1 MSSRAERRNKM
12 EKYMKTALEL
22 AKKGEG
28 KVNPNP
34 MVGAVIVK
42 NGRIISTGYHEK
54 YGEFHAERN
63 AILNCKE
70 DMTNAE
76 MYVTL
81 EPCCHYGKTPP
92 CTEIII
98 KSGIKKV
105 IIGCT
110 DDNPLVENK
119 GIKILRENKIEVI
132 TGVLEKEC
140 RKLNEIFFH
149 YIKTKM
155 PFVIMKYA
163 MTADGKITAADGK
176 QKRITGEESLINVHK
191 TRNRVSGIMVGIGT
205 VLSDDP
211 LLTCRIENGI
221 NPARIICDSHL
232 RIPLESNIVKTAAS
246 VPTIIASGKNYDTNK
261 KKFLENLG
269 LSVTETD
276 SDKTDLK
283 ALMKILGEK
292 GIDSILLE
300 GGETLNYSALKSKT
314 VNKIQ
319 AYIAPK
325 IFGGTSAKTPVGGA
339 GFLAE
344 NEGYMLK
351 TENVQPMGQDILIE
365 YIVRPVR

>member
-1 MSSRAERRNKM
+1 M
-12 EKYMKTALEL
+12 EEYMKMALEL

-34 MVGAVIVK
+34 MVGTVIVK
-42 NGRIISTGYHEK
+42 DGRIISTGYHEK

-70 DMTNAE
+70 DMTDAE

-81 EPCCHYGKTPP
+81 EPCCHHGKTPP
-92 CTEIII
+92 CTDIII

-105 IIGCT
+105 VIGCT

-119 GIKILRENKIEVI
+119 GIKILKENRIEVI

-149 YIKTKM
+149 YIKYKT

-163 MTADGKITAADGK
+163 MTADGKITGADGK
-176 QKRITGEESLINVHK
+176 PKRITGKDSLTNVHR
-191 TRNRVSGIMVGIGT
+191 TRNIVSGIMVGIGT

-211 LLTCRIENGI
+211 LLTCRIENGL
-221 NPARIICDSHL
+221 NPIRIICDSHL
-232 RIPLESNIVKTAAS
+232 TIPFESNIIKTAKT
-246 VPTIIASGKNYDTNK
+246 VPTIIASGKNYDKNK
-261 KKFLENLG
+261 KTALENLG
-269 LSVTETD
+269 LSVIETD
-276 SDKTDLK
+276 SLKTDLK
-283 ALMKILGEK
+283 TLMTFLGK
-292 GIDSILLE
+292 RGIDSVLLE
-300 GGETLNYSALKSKT
+300 GGETLNYSALKNGI

-325 IFGGTSAKTPVGGA
+325 IFGGVSVKTPVGGD
-339 GFLAE
+339 GFFSADKNFTLR
-344 NEGYMLK
+344 
-351 TENVQPMGQDILIE
+351 TEKVQPMGEDVLIE
-365 YIVRPVR
+365 YGVLPAIEEVN